1 MHWKINISKSADK
14 FLKKEKFND
23 EQLVIHLKRFLASLH
38 GSEEH
43 VNVRKMKGK
52 WSGYHRIKIGK
63 IRIIVKVDFGE
74 HTIYVDRIDFRG
86 SVYK

>member
-1 MHWKINISKSADK
+1 MPWKINISKSADK

-23 EQLVIHLKRFLASLH
+23 EQLIILLKRFLANLQ

-43 VNVRKMKGK
+43 VNVRKMKGR
-52 WSGYHRIKIGK
+52 WLGYHRIKIGK

-74 HTIYVDRIDFRG
+74 RLIYVDRIDFRG